1 MPIFQPDSR
10 FNTST
15 RAMRVKPRESR
26 GTCSR
31 RSQRPFAVIFSLA
44 FSWLAVPSIA
54 HADSATVSV
63 GDPDRFSQP
72 PPNAPIV
79 VVRDDRGDRDHE
91 TYENP
96 PDPSHDIYRS
106 PFRLNVGPI
115 GVTSGRGLGLGV
127 GVAADFGTGTVGAR
141 IAGAWA
147 RGENSSDSNAQQSSS
162 NGDLGT
168 GLGQYTGELTL
179 DFNKH
184 GRVHPI
190 FGVGLGL
197 AHIQNEA
204 GGGNA
209 GIGIARLGVEYSLG
223 LEDADVR
230 LGGGVTGVLAGPE
243 DKEVENLRG
252 YALIGAQIAIGF

>member
-1 MPIFQPDSR
+1 MTFDK
-10 FNTST
+10 
-15 RAMRVKPRESR
+15 RV
-26 GTCSR
+26 
-31 RSQRPFAVIFSLA
+31 RPFAVIFSLA
-44 FSWLAVPSIA
+44 FSLVARSGIA
-54 HADSATVSV
+54 HADNATVSV
-63 GDPDRFSQP
+63 GDPERFSQP
-72 PPNAPIV
+72 PRDVPV
-79 VVRDDRGDRDHE
+79 VVAGDDRDRE
-91 TYENP
+91 MYENP
-96 PDPSHDIYRS
+96 ANPSRDIYRS
-106 PFRLNVGPI
+106 PFRLSVGPV

-147 RGENSSDSNAQQSSS
+147 RNESASDAPSAQNQ
-162 NGDLGT
+162 GDLGS

-190 FGVGLGL
+190 FGVGFGL

-230 LGGGVTGVLAGPE
+230 LGGGITGALAGPE
-243 DKEVENLRG
+243 DKEIENLRG
-252 YALIGAQIAIGF
+252 YALVGAQIAIGF